1 MSVMRHGR
9 HAGTG
14 AAVRVRV
21 VRVLVPVE
29 RVVQGCV
36 QRMHHGQHGAQRDRH
51 GVRNAVVQ
59 MRRQAQAESHRHGR
73 QWEVG
78 LHRVLVRRGQRVLRV
93 SVSVAV
99 SVRVVAVV
107 RRRMHEVMLWVA
119 QRRAERRGQQR
130 KGSVGRAVHSSS
142 AASVRSVVAA
152 PRIVVARSAVHV
164 LVVGVLGVRIRVP
177 RR

>member
-1 MSVMRHGR
+1 MVLMLFVHVRVVLMLQVLLMLVLMSCVHRVEFVLVHAVRVMRHGR
-9 HAGTG
+9 HSGTG
-14 AAVRVRV
+14 AAVCVRVRV

-36 QRMHHGQHGAQRDRH
+36 QRMHHGQHGTQRDRH

-59 MRRQAQAESHRHGR
+59 MRRQAQSESHRHGR

-93 SVSVAV
+93 AVAVAV

-130 KGSVGRAVHSSS
+130 
-142 AASVRSVVAA
+142 
-152 PRIVVARSAVHV
+152 
-164 LVVGVLGVRIRVP
+164 
-177 RR
+177 

>member
-1 MSVMRHGR
+1 MVLMLFVHVRVVLMLQVLLMLVLMSCVHRVEFVLVHAVRVMRHGR
-9 HAGTG
+9 HFGTG

-36 QRMHHGQHGAQRDRH
+36 QRMHHGQHGTQRDRH

-73 QWEVG
+73 QGEVG

-93 SVSVAV
+93 SVAVAV

-130 KGSVGRAVHSSS
+130 
-142 AASVRSVVAA
+142 
-152 PRIVVARSAVHV
+152 
-164 LVVGVLGVRIRVP
+164 
-177 RR
+177 